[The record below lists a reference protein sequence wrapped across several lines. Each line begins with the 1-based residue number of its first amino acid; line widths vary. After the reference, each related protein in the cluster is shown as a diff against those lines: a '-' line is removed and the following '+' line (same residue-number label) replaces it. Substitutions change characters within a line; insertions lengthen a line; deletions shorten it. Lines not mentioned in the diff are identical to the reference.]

1 MFVGRLIVPFY
12 FSSLKLSHSPTN
24 EHNVN
29 SVHHQN
35 ANIDIDSIMLFERIF
50 KNEVDDEYFDWNL

>member
-12 FSSLKLSHSPTN
+12 FASLKLSYSPTDK
-24 EHNVN
+24 HNVN
-29 SVHHQN
+29 SVYHQN
-35 ANIDIDSIMLFERIF
+35 SNIDIDSIMLFERIF